1 MGSVVLCRLP
11 QRSASIHRWRRCSG
25 TVTVLAALAPATV
38 SAAAVRK
45 RNAAVM
51 RHGRSEEGM
60 GGIDE
65 IY

>member
-25 TVTVLAALAPATV
+25 TVTVLAEAATVLAP
-38 SAAAVRK
+38 AAVRK